1 VNSFSNLLQEQ
12 KSTATGQSLV
22 NLPEKSVETH
32 PIKLSP
38 EEQKVYDKVS
48 ESMHIFFYPI
58 YRYLIPVL
66 IAKRGKKEFK
76 NICLKICERY
86 LSFEIEYRYT

>member
-1 VNSFSNLLQEQ
+1 MCLQEQ

-38 EEQKVYDKVS
+38 EEQKVYDKVRK
-48 ESMHIFFYPI
+48 FVPI
-58 YRYLIPVL
+58 VL
-66 IAKRGKKEFK
+66 QLFRFTCIGQR
-76 NICLKICERY
+76 N
-86 LSFEIEYRYT
+86 LS